1 MKTLL
6 LIARVIYLVFFVGL
20 GVFGSLWVYSVR
32 HQLGT
37 SWILCWVM
45 SVALGLSGI
54 ALSWF
59 YPRKVSKSANACYFC
74 GYDLT
79 GLVENRCPECGRY
92 FIPPAH
98 DDGEE

>member
-1 MKTLL
+1 MRMLPHIVKASYLVVTIGG
-6 LIARVIYLVFFVGL
+6 LIAASIWEYSL
-20 GVFGSLWVYSVR
+20 GIKPISIMLLWAIAIP
-32 HQLGT
+32 G
-37 SWILCWVM
+37 ILAILLTWN
-45 SVALGLSGI
+45 
-54 ALSWF
+54 
-59 YPRKVSKSANACYFC
+59 YPKKISKPANACYFC